1 MILGHGST
9 EIVYSLSSQNT
20 ARKETKKFIWTIENS
35 QVRRQM
41 IEYEK
46 PKRGHPGQ
54 RTSRTEDIQDKG
66 HPVQRT
72 PRTEDIQNRKRPG
85 QRTADTI
92 I

>member
-1 MILGHGST
+1 MILEHGST

-54 RTSRTEDIQDKG
+54 RTSRTEDIQ
-66 HPVQRT
+66 
-72 PRTEDIQNRKRPG
+72 NRKLPG